1 MDSFSPDRKWIFVHM
16 ITALLLASV
25 LSAKPV
31 KATEPP
37 IQCIPGQAPTTADG
51 VEAARRIDSLAGELA
66 LVVKVLEGKG
76 IDFTRERRLLAM
88 ADSAFEIPHDPAM
101 VLGSVKAKHTLAVF
115 TDPECPYCLRI
126 YPQLEAWIN
135 SRPDVRVA
143 IHLFPLSFH
152 PRAMPSSQAYW
163 AAGRQG
169 KFPVY
174 FAKLHENGAK
184 DLSDEALDAA
194 AVAAGLNLAKFQSD
208 RVSPASEAAVK
219 ADLALG
225 QRVGV
230 QGTPSLYLNG
240 KASRDPDGDLSRLK

>member
-1 MDSFSPDRKWIFVHM
+1 M
-16 ITALLLASV
+16 IQTLLLAAV

-31 KATEPP
+31 KSTAPP

-51 VEAARRIDSLAGELA
+51 VEAARRIDSLAKELA
-66 LVVKVLEGKG
+66 TVIQILEGKG
-76 IDFTRERRLLAM
+76 IDFARERRLLAM
-88 ADSAFEIPHDPAM
+88 ADSAFEIPHDPALI
-101 VLGSVKAKHTLAVF
+101 LGPAKARNTLTVF

-126 YPQLEAWIN
+126 YPQLDVWLK
-135 SRPDVRVA
+135 SHPDLRVA

-152 PRAMPSSQAYW
+152 PRAMPSSRAYW

-169 KFPVY
+169 KFPAY

-194 AVAAGLNLAKFQSD
+194 AKAAGLDVAKFQAD
-208 RVSPASEAAVK
+208 RQSSASEAAVK

-230 QGTPSLYLNG
+230 QGTPSLYVNG
-240 KASRDPDGDLSRLK
+240 KSSRDPDGDLSRLK

>member
-1 MDSFSPDRKWIFVHM
+1 M

-51 VEAARRIDSLAGELA
+51 VEAARRIDSLASELA
-66 LVVKVLEGKG
+66 FVVKVLEGKG
-76 IDFTRERRLLAM
+76 VDFARERRLLAM
-88 ADSAFEIPHDPAM
+88 ADSAFEIPHDPALI
-101 VLGSVKAKHTLAVF
+101 LGPAKAKHTLTVF

-126 YPQLEAWIN
+126 YPQLEVWMK
-135 SRPDVRVA
+135 SHPDLRVA

-152 PRAMPSSQAYW
+152 PRAMPSSRAYW

-169 KFPVY
+169 KFAPY
-174 FAKLHENGAK
+174 FAKLHENGAN

-194 AVAAGLNLAKFQSD
+194 ATASGLNLAKFQAD
-208 RVSPASEAAVK
+208 RNSPASEAAVK
-219 ADLALG
+219 ADFALG

-230 QGTPSLYLNG
+230 QGTPSLYLDG
-240 KASRDPDGDLSRLK
+240 KASRDPEGDLSRLK